1 MSVHQRAKRL
11 GLHIGICFNDHDL
24 EQLRACATDEE
35 FVATHADIQE
45 SISRVYRS
53 NLAIN
58 HSNFK
63 RLLD

>member
-1 MSVHQRAKRL
+1 MSVRERARKLNLR
-11 GLHIGICFNDHDL
+11 IGICFNNHDM
-24 EQLRACATDEE
+24 ERLRSCATDEE